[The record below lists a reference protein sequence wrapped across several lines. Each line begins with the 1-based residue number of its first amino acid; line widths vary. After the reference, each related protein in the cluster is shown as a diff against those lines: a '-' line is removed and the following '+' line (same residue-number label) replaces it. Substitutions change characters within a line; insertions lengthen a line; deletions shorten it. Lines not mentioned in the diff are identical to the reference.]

1 MYVRVA
7 VVCVCVKATD
17 HCSESFSLRV
27 LCLLEAI
34 NMVSLNV

>member
-7 VVCVCVKATD
+7 GICVKATD

-34 NMVSLNV
+34 NMVSFNV